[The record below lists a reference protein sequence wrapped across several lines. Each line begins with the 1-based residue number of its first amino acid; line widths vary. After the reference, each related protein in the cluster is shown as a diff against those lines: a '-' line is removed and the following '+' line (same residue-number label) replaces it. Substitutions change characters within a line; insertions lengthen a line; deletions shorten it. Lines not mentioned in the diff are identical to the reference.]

1 MLSVQKVKQ
10 QKRAENWT
18 IKMGVNIPEL
28 DLVIPKY
35 LRCKL
40 TGELL
45 SRPSEHVTDE
55 KPRLKEVKGHSKTG
69 LMARHVATSCS
80 QN

>member
-1 MLSVQKVKQ
+1 M
-10 QKRAENWT
+10 
-18 IKMGVNIPEL
+18 PEL

-40 TGELL
+40 AGELL
-45 SRPSEHVTDE
+45 SRPSEHVMDE
-55 KPRLKEVKGHSKTG
+55 KPRLKEVKGHSKTS
-69 LMARHVATSCS
+69 LMARHVATSYS